1 MKVKNII
8 IFPVFLLL
16 VLAGCNTTQ
25 VTSSWSI
32 PNISPA
38 VMEKVLV
45 VGIMA
50 DREERVKTEE
60 AMVNQLRQ
68 NGINASSAFDL
79 FGPKGFSGTTE
90 EEITRQLRGSD
101 YTSVMIV
108 SLVNK
113 DKELT
118 YVPGTYYARPY
129 YSPYYGAR
137 RYYRRYWALY
147 DNMYTPGYYTTTT
160 DYVLEAE
167 IYTVNDD
174 DQLIYSAQTKTTD
187 PANASSLAESF
198 AKTIVSELRS
208 KGLVS
213 GENR

>member
-129 YSPYYGAR
+129 YSPYDKIVYQNKLKWYQEG
-137 RYYRRYWALY
+137 
-147 DNMYTPGYYTTTT
+147 
-160 DYVLEAE
+160 
-167 IYTVNDD
+167 
-174 DQLIYSAQTKTTD
+174 LIYVGLLCLLF
-187 PANASSLAESF
+187 LAVRF
-198 AKTIVSELRS
+198 RIKRF
-208 KGLVS
+208 
-213 GENR
+213 